1 MATKITMIMNM
12 SVKEFLQ
19 KKQEEEVA
27 VLTREKKKLLKKLG
41 LFDKDNKVV
50 VDREAG
56 YDTYEYDQESGE
68 YIFYKVYPEITDEE
82 YYSLLKYD
90 KPQEE
95 EQEQESNGEMGLIVI
110 AGIELG
116 CCVLLGV
123 VGILVSSSFGIG
135 GGISILG
142 GILLIMVGLIQYWL
156 VKVFTNISRKTTAIY
171 ELLKEKA

>member
-1 MATKITMIMNM
+1 MNM

-19 KKQEEEVA
+19 KKQEEEVT
-27 VLTREKKKLLKKLG
+27 VLTREKKKSLKRLG
-41 LFDKDNKVV
+41 IFYKDNKVV
-50 VDREAG
+50 VNREVG
-56 YDTYEYDQESGE
+56 YDTYEYDQESGKYIYYE
-68 YIFYKVYPEITDEE
+68 YVYPEITDEE